1 MTEKDFESNIRVW
14 KKLFG
19 VDDKTIEALRSDLLT
34 RVDFKYN
41 RLTALAGKPW
51 FIRLI
56 SLVERLMAFGK
67 SGRFKAGDEEFI
79 MVACSDSFNRVKTL
93 PLIARHFRYSVLFLP
108 TLTRPFSM
116 RNFYAYYKENRIM
129 RVFFGTFSNKNINEY
144 SKFIKKN
151 KEVFNEINCEDEDSA
166 KILRYVMKRFA
177 LYSIYARELVTKTG
191 KDKLWMFEHD
201 KFYFIPVIN
210 EFKKRHVMTTQLLH
224 GSFFNPLTARY
235 LPIYTDKM
243 ICSSEREKKIFEE
256 FGEDRASIYVTGAPL
271 QTLKEK
277 KTVEVPIKYDLLL
290 LMTATLS
297 HLIEKQKKALSYINE
312 HYGEKKILIRFRPAS
327 AEVDRTNLKEYITSY
342 TISEGTSLLEDL
354 CSAKHIVTFSED
366 TIFEILR
373 AERPFV
379 AIVNQSDL
387 YGGYL
392 DGICCTTNDMS
403 DSLKQLFAEEKTI
416 ETEKYKMAFG
426 ETDPEIIKEKF
437 ERVIY
442 DLKAQ
447 NEKF

>member
-1 MTEKDFESNIRVW
+1 MTEKDFDSNIKVW
-14 KKLFG
+14 QKLYG
-19 VDDKTIEALRSDLLT
+19 VDDKTIKALRSDLLT

-56 SLVERLMAFGK
+56 SLAERIMA
-67 SGRFKAGDEEFI
+67 SGMSGQFKAQEEDFI

-116 RNFYAYYKENRIM
+116 RQFYTYYKENRIM
-129 RVFFGTFSNKNINEY
+129 RVFFGTFSNRNINEY

-151 KEVFNEINCEDEDSA
+151 KEVFNEIKCDDEDSA
-166 KILRYVMKRFA
+166 NILRYVMKRFA
-177 LYSIYARELVTKTG
+177 LYSIYARELVAKTG
-191 KDKLWMFEHD
+191 KYKLWLFEHD

-210 EFKKRHVMTTQLLH
+210 EFRRQHVMTTQMLH
-224 GSFFNPLTARY
+224 GSFFNPLNARY

-277 KTVEVPIKYDLLL
+277 KTVEVPIRYDLLL
-290 LMTATLS
+290 LMTATMS
-297 HLIEKQKKALSYINE
+297 HLIEKQKKALAYIND
-312 HYGEKKILIRFRPAS
+312 HYGQKEILIRFRPAS
-327 AEVDRTNLKEYITSY
+327 AKIDKINLSEFIASY

-373 AERPFV
+373 AEKPFV

-392 DGICCTTNDMS
+392 DGICCTTDDMG
-403 DSLKQLFAEEKTI
+403 DSLKELFAEEKTV
-416 ETEKYKMAFG
+416 ETDKYKMAFG
-426 ETDPEIIKEKF
+426 ETDPQIIKAKF